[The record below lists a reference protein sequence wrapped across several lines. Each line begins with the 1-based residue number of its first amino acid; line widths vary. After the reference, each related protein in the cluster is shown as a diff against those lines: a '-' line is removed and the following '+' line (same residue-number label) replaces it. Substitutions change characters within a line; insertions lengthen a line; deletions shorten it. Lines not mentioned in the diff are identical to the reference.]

1 MVRFYFIRFFLAMG
15 CPTDFAAGI
24 FKILVCNWKEEKEEL
39 RKTTQ
44 AAKHSLHQL
53 RKRRHIGLKC
63 RESPPP
69 KE

>member
-1 MVRFYFIRFFLAMG
+1 VGATWENKVWEGNVNLTVLGYDKHETHKR
-15 CPTDFAAGI
+15 
-24 FKILVCNWKEEKEEL
+24 KEKKRE
-39 RKTTQ
+39 TTQ

-69 KE
+69 KDKRN